1 MMNPTIEGGAAQG
14 ENKKTPSP
22 LEAAMAAL
30 ARLAKKAGGAVEKVT
45 GASQEEALDK
55 AAEARQVL
63 LKGLVGK
70 GLSTQDLFK
79 IDDVL
84 VGALRSG
91 EAVLVATVDVL
102 KQGKQRI
109 DSGEQQPDWV
119 ALAQAWL
126 KAHGDKK

>member
-1 MMNPTIEGGAAQG
+1 
-14 ENKKTPSP
+14 
-22 LEAAMAAL
+22 
-30 ARLAKKAGGAVEKVT
+30 
-45 GASQEEALDK
+45 
-55 AAEARQVL
+55 
-63 LKGLVGK
+63 
-70 GLSTQDLFK
+70 LSTQDLFK